1 MENAF
6 NFLVIILSI
15 FLLIFLVLW
24 IVVLI
29 YAWKLARA
37 ARRISDKAETT
48 VNDAQTIIAS
58 AKDVVAPAVAAKIV
72 GKALKNFTNKS
83 KVKVKKK

>member
-6 NFLVIILSI
+6 NFLVVILSI
-15 FLLIFLVLW
+15 FLGIFLILW
-24 IVVLI
+24 IIILI

-37 ARRISDKAETT
+37 AKRITNKAETS
-48 VNDAQTIIAS
+48 VNDAQAIISS
-58 AKDVVAPAVAAKIV
+58 AKDVIAPAVAAKILS
-72 GKALKNFTNKS
+72 KALKNFTNKS